1 MRFLQKTNTMKF
13 KTPNKKWTLVWI
25 MVALIFVLAV
35 FPVPAQK
42 PITYIDRESGQVK
55 IEKVYG
61 EKSSIG
67 CIIIRSEKQVCG
79 SSQNE
84 KS

>member
-61 EKSSIG
+61 EKWLDWLYHNPVGEASLW
-67 CIIIRSEKQVCG
+67 IIAKR
-79 SSQNE
+79 
-84 KS
+84 